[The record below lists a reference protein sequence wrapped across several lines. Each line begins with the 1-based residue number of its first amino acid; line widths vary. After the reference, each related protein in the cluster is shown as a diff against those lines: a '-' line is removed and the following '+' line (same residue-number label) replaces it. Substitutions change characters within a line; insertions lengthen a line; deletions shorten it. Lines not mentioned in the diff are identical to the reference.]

1 LRFASQGFLFSSFAS
16 RLSGRTFDAKRAV
29 VQRCLKLKRLSRRGV
44 LRFVFFAQLGAQNR
58 RVFRRDANSHL
69 IAANPNDRY
78 NDSAADANRLALS
91 SRQHQHAYSFN
102 LLGQSLALFDA
113 SRRFALQR
121 SFLKSKRKRRNFAE
135 KRKIFLFSSLA
146 LLF

>member
-1 LRFASQGFLFSSFAS
+1 LRFASQGFLFFLSLFSS
-16 RLSGRTFDAKRAV
+16 RRTFDAKRAV
-29 VQRCLKLKRLSRRGV
+29 VQRRLKLKRLSRRGV
-44 LRFVFFAQLGAQNR
+44 SRFVLLAQLGSQNR
-58 RVFRRDANSHL
+58 RVFRRDADSNF

-78 NDSAADANRLALS
+78 DDPAADANRLAFS
-91 SRQHQHAYSFN
+91 SRQHQHTHSFKF
-102 LLGQSLALFDA
+102 LGQSLALFDA

-146 LLF
+146 LFF